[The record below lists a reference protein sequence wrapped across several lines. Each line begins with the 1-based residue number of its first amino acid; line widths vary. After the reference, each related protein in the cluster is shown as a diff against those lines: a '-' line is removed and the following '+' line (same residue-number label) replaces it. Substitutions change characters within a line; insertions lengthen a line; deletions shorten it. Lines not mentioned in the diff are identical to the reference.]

1 MLCKFLGARIAN
13 SVLIQYSHL
22 QFTELELELKPKP
35 PPSSQDE
42 NWTLEIRHNRMND
55 KRSGIW
61 FNAAMIV
68 VYLAKDLKNPHFDW
82 HELMNERR
90 TEDEEN
96 ASMVATATI

>member
-13 SVLIQYSHL
+13 NVLIQYSHL

-35 PPSSQDE
+35 PPSSQEE

-61 FNAAMIV
+61 FNAVPTVSI
-68 VYLAKDLKNPHFDW
+68 AKDLKNHHFDW
-82 HELMNERR
+82 HELMNER

-96 ASMVATATI
+96 ASMDATTI